1 MLMAV
6 GICHRVDTKALDSR
20 FRGSDGGGMYELRR
34 GYSANYGGGLGMV
47 RWCFDYLAG
56 MAVGGYVN
64 DSRKGFANGGESI
77 MLMMVTIYLRV
88 GTKALDSRFRGND
101 DEGAMLMAVGVL
113 C

>member
-47 RWCFDYLAG
+47 RWCFDYFVG
-56 MAVGGYVN
+56 TAVGGYAN
-64 DSRKGFANGGESI
+64 YNGKDFANGGEGI

-88 GTKALDSRFRGND
+88 GTKGLDSRFRGND
-101 DEGAMLMAVGVL
+101 GGG
-113 C
+113 